1 MAERT
6 DWTAVFDDGY
16 TRQRRRDTRRRVW
29 REVYGDEYPEGADP
43 YSYTTRT
50 ELARI
55 AAEVRVG
62 RGGLLVDLGCGR
74 GGTGL
79 TVAAALAG
87 AGGAGARADA
97 GAGAGTAGAGG
108 ADTDTGEGVR
118 LLGLDISEVALR
130 EARTAVARFPGL
142 DPAHVTYRRGE
153 FAATGLPDGAA
164 DAVMSVDALTFAPD
178 KQRALDE
185 VFRVL
190 APGGRA
196 VFTSW
201 DYDRT
206 PDDRPPQV
214 PDHRPLLTRAGFTVR
229 AYEETPHWRR
239 RMRAVSHG
247 LIAHR
252 DGLAAEE
259 GPEAADAVVASV
271 RHQLAYQIPLMSRR
285 VLAVAERRP

>member
-62 RGGLLVDLGCGR
+62 PGGLLVDLGCGR

-87 AGGAGARADA
+87 AGTADA
-97 GAGAGTAGAGG
+97 GTGAGVGGTAGA
-108 ADTDTGEGVR
+108 GVR
-118 LLGLDISEVALR
+118 LLGLDISEVALG

-247 LIAHR
+247 LIAYR

-271 RHQLAYQIPLMSRR
+271 RHQLAHQIPLMSRR